1 MNKGY
6 RVAAINDLSGASRC
20 SLTTALPIISALGI
34 NCCVM
39 PTALLSNHT
48 GYSEYFFEDC
58 TEQMEE
64 FAVNWKKMNLSF
76 DCIYSGFLGSEK
88 QIDTVENFIHDFK
101 SDTTRVVIDPVM
113 GDNGEIYTTY
123 TDAMCAKMKR
133 LVALA
138 DIITPNLT
146 EACTLCGMDYVGE
159 NPDDATLE
167 LICRTLSD
175 LGAKSI
181 VLTGCKDKNCI
192 SNIVY
197 EHGKIQKYSSEL
209 IPKYF
214 TGTGDTFAS
223 LICGLVTIGKTV
235 FEAVEF
241 ATDFIHKC
249 ATYSYAIG
257 QSINEGIA
265 CERFLPLLT
274 DLQRNII

>member
-58 TEQMEE
+58 TMQMEQ
-64 FAVNWKKMNLSF
+64 FAENWKKMQLSF
-76 DCIYSGFLGSEK
+76 DCIYSGFLGSER
-88 QIDTVENFIHDFK
+88 QIDTVENFIKDFRQA
-101 SDTTRVVIDPVM
+101 DTKVVIDPVM

-123 TDAMCAKMKR
+123 TMDMCDKMKR
-133 LVALA
+133 LVAGA
-138 DIITPNLT
+138 DIVTPNLT

-159 NPDDATLE
+159 HPDNDTLE
-167 LICRTLSD
+167 LICRRICE
-175 LGAKSI
+175 LGAKSV
-181 VLTGCKDKNCI
+181 VLTGCKDNKFI

-197 EHGKIQKYSSEL
+197 TDGEMRKFSSEL

-223 LICGLVTIGKTV
+223 LVCGLVTIGKTV

-274 DLQRNII
+274 DLQRNTI

>member
-48 GYSEYFFEDC
+48 GYSDYFFEDC
-58 TEQMEE
+58 TMQMEE
-64 FAVNWKKMNLSF
+64 FAENWKKMKLQF
-76 DCIYSGFLGSEK
+76 DCIYSGFLGSER
-88 QIDTVENFIHDFK
+88 QIETVENFIKDFRQDGTK
-101 SDTTRVVIDPVM
+101 VVIDPVM

-123 TDAMCAKMKR
+123 TMDMCNKMKR
-133 LVALA
+133 LVADA
-138 DIITPNLT
+138 DIVTPNLT

-159 NPDDATLE
+159 HPDNDTLE
-167 LICRTLSD
+167 LICRRICE
-175 LGAKSI
+175 LGAKSV
-181 VLTGCKDKNCI
+181 VLTGCKDNKFI
-192 SNIVY
+192 SNLVY
-197 EHGKIQKYSSEL
+197 TDGEMRKFSSEL

-223 LICGLVTIGKTV
+223 LVCGLVTIGKTV
-235 FEAVEF
+235 FEAVDF

-274 DLQRNII
+274 DLQRNTI